1 MRHRRK
7 RLDMEEI
14 ERLHKRQLARLLSH
28 LEKTGQLTLSLE
40 KDLKRAYGFVFKDI
54 ENLIARQD
62 RENEDGISQD

>member
-1 MRHRRK
+1 
-7 RLDMEEI
+7 
-14 ERLHKRQLARLLSH
+14 

>member
-28 LEKTGQLTLSLE
+28 LEKTGQLTLALE
-40 KDLKRAYGFVFKDI
+40 KDMKRAYGYVFEDI
-54 ENLIARQD
+54 KNLLKRQD
-62 RENEDGISQD
+62 METPDDNKTT